1 MTNIIDDLFWI
12 YFQNIIQ
19 PEFDM
24 GSPAQNKALKTYR
37 QKIEQRGLVRFEVM
51 TPESD
56 RNILREVAISLTKG
70 GTNADKIRGSLKDA
84 LSDQSETKGSIYL
97 ALRRSPLVG
106 SELKL
111 KRSRSEGRK
120 IKI

>member
-1 MTNIIDDLFWI
+1 
-12 YFQNIIQ
+12 
-19 PEFDM
+19 M
-24 GSPAQNKALKTYR
+24 GSPAQNKALQTYR

-70 GTNADKIRGSLKDA
+70 GANADKIRGTLKDV

-97 ALRRSPLVG
+97 ALRRSPQI
-106 SELKL
+106 
-111 KRSRSEGRK
+111 GRAHV
-120 IKI
+120 

>member
-1 MTNIIDDLFWI
+1 LTNIIDDLFWI

-37 QKIEQRGLVRFEVM
+37 QKIELVRFEVM